1 MADAE
6 RIFHAFRGIR
16 YRTDESRD
24 LSAVIAPPYDVISEE
39 TQAELHA
46 RSERNF
52 VRIELAQGSS
62 ETRYSQASA
71 VLGRWLSDGVLARDA
86 APAFYVL
93 EQEFTVEG
101 RTWRRRG
108 IFGLVR
114 LSEADKSVVLS
125 HEGTLPAPKADR
137 LLLMQACRA
146 MTSPIMLMAEDS
158 DGALMRVLDGADGE
172 PEATAMSSDGT
183 TNRLWVIRDPEAAS
197 AASDAIGPGPLYIAD
212 GHHRFETASAYR
224 DEMRRAHPDAP
235 ENAGFNHA
243 LALVNSARDEG
254 LRIFPTHRIVS
265 GLDEAAR
272 KSLSDCMERHFEVSR
287 DKVED
292 VDRWADLSWLEE
304 AAPGRPAFGVYRD
317 SHLYRLVAKEAP
329 LPVTGSVVDKLDV
342 SILHGRL
349 IDPMLAEIG
358 GERDGDISHDS
369 HAAGPTMRGARLTY
383 TTDAREA
390 MAAVNRGD
398 YDCAFF
404 LRPTRVSEVMAAAR
418 AGERMPGKSTY
429 FYPKIPAGL
438 VVSDASENPI

>member
-16 YRTDESRD
+16 YRTDGSRD

-39 TQAELHA
+39 KQAEFHA

-52 VRIELAQGSS
+52 VRIELPQGSNDR
-62 ETRYSQASA
+62 RYSQASA
-71 VLGRWLSDGVLARDA
+71 VLGRWLSEGVLARDP

-101 RTWRRRG
+101 RTWKRRG
-108 IFGLVR
+108 VFGLVR
-114 LSEADKSVVLS
+114 LPEANENFVLP

-158 DGALMRVLDGADGE
+158 DGALMRVLDGAGGE
-172 PEATAMSSDGT
+172 PEATATSSDGT
-183 TNRLWVIRDPEAAS
+183 TNRLWPIQDPQAIL

-224 DEMRRAHPDAP
+224 HEMRRAHPGAP
-235 ENAGFNHA
+235 PDAGFNHA

-254 LRIFPTHRIVS
+254 LRIFPTHRLVS

-272 KSLSDCMERHFEVSR
+272 KSLSQCMERYFEVSR
-287 DKVED
+287 DRVDD
-292 VDRWADLSWLEE
+292 VDRWANLSWLKE
-304 AAPGRPAFGVYRD
+304 AAPGMPAFGVYRD
-317 SHLYRLVAKEAP
+317 SHLYRLVAKEAA

-342 SILHGRL
+342 SLLHRRL
-349 IDPMLAEIG
+349 IDPMLAG
-358 GERDGDISHDS
+358 AGCERGGDISHDS
-369 HAAGPTMRGARLTY
+369 HAAGPTVRGARLTY

-404 LRPTRVSEVMAAAR
+404 LRSTRVSEVMAAAR

-429 FYPKIPAGL
+429 FFPKIPAGIL
-438 VVSDASENPI
+438 VSDASENSI